1 MIALDMLG
9 PLAGELCKQLHE
21 ANKPVSS
28 DASIRKSVNSNNKAF
43 VHPNY
48 GVKESVSEALSEIA
62 GIFCEYF
69 KFNEAEW

>member
-1 MIALDMLG
+1 MIALDMMA

-28 DASIRKSVNSNNKAF
+28 DASIRKPVNSNNKAF

-48 GVKESVSEALSEIA
+48 GIKERVSGALSETA
-62 GIFCEYF
+62 GIF
-69 KFNEAEW
+69 W

>member
-1 MIALDMLG
+1 MLD

-28 DASIRKSVNSNNKAF
+28 DVSIRKSVHSNNKAF

-48 GVKESVSEALSEIA
+48 GIKESVSEVLSETA
-62 GIFCEYF
+62 GIFF
-69 KFNEAEW
+69 FFW

>member
-1 MIALDMLG
+1 MIALDMMD

-28 DASIRKSVNSNNKAF
+28 DASIRKPVNSNNKAF

-48 GVKESVSEALSEIA
+48 GIKERVSEALSETA

-69 KFNEAEW
+69 KFN